1 MEETKPRCRCN
12 GSAATHYITARA
24 INGRIRL
31 CDSLFIAMFGLTDS
45 PLLSLSKPL
54 HGPYSTLYYQT
65 SSNIR
70 TSVIEQPCLPWS
82 KIPFQFE
89 HCGPPKWKEIMYR
102 NRYISVWYFAV
113 SEQNRGFCFFFAE
126 CMKLLCLRTSLKY
139 ARCIKR
145 TRSTRLIKLRENE
158 KRPNIP
164 SYVEPKDNN
173 SITSTKKKRYNYCN
187 LWQKAGRAG
196 LS

>member
-1 MEETKPRCRCN
+1 MEETEPRCRCN

-24 INGRIRL
+24 LNGRIRL

-70 TSVIEQPCLPWS
+70 TSVIEQLCLPWS
-82 KIPFQFE
+82 KIPFLSE
-89 HCGPPKWKEIMYR
+89 HCEPPKWKEIMYR

-113 SEQNRGFCFFFAE
+113 SEQNSFFFPRMYEVALPPYILE
-126 CMKLLCLRTSLKY
+126 
-139 ARCIKR
+139 I
-145 TRSTRLIKLRENE
+145 
-158 KRPNIP
+158 
-164 SYVEPKDNN
+164 
-173 SITSTKKKRYNYCN
+173 CN
-187 LWQKAGRAG
+187 LYKAH
-196 LS
+196 SFDQINWEKMKKD